1 MRISDWSSDVFS
13 SDLPSVEV
21 EGVPHQQGHQDPQG
35 DQTQDHHRPH
45 RPAHAVVVVP
55 HLGLAPFVPDL
66 RQLSRSPLTEGSP
79 FDEDPI
85 KILALSRGWRQ
96 LNRETGTMTHPPADT
111 APTAGADLVAED
123 AEPIARVVASYLKA
137 ADCSVRPTPTGPVA
151 EIRLTTG
158 GAKG

>member
-85 KILALSRGWRQ
+85 KIPALSRGWRQ
-96 LNRETGTMTHPPADT
+96 LTRETGPMTHPPADT
-111 APTAGADLVAED
+111 APTAGDVLVVDDE
-123 AEPIARVVASYLKA
+123 EPLARVVASYLEA
-137 ADCSVRPTPTGPVA
+137 ADFSVRLAHTATAAVRS
-151 EIRLTTG
+151 EENTS
-158 GAKG
+158 